1 MRRVLIVHEGGLS
14 TESPDVCASL
24 ITGFEPEWLEW
35 RSFVPEQLRN
45 CSADLIIPVAP
56 AAAGAMVGLLKWLR
70 DNPIATPTFAILPE
84 QASEELLQIASTVA
98 ADFVMR
104 PARREEIIQRVTR
117 ILGRPGSEVE
127 AVRDRLMDEM
137 GLARLV
143 GKDAAFLRVIEKIP
157 LLARSNSPVL
167 ITGETGTGKEMCARA
182 IHHLGR
188 RRNLPFIPVD
198 CGAFP
203 DHLFENEMFG
213 HARGAFTDAHR
224 DQRGVIAMAEGGTLF
239 LDEIDSLSQS
249 SQAKL
254 LRFLQERS
262 YRPLGSDKFV
272 RADVNVLTATNRD
285 LDRMVRENRFRCDLF
300 FRLNVL
306 RLHVMPLRERR
317 DDIPILARH
326 FLDSLCSEEGV
337 PRKVLAPATLIEL
350 QRAEW
355 PGNVRELYNVMQ
367 RAFVFAQGA
376 QVLPAHIAP
385 PETRGTEVLDEPDDC
400 GFRRARA
407 RAIEVFERHYLL
419 ETLRQHNGNITQAAR
434 YAQQDRRAFG
444 RLVKR
449 HKIDRTSI

>member
-1 MRRVLIVHEGGLS
+1 MRRVLIIQERGSSL
-14 TESPDVCASL
+14 ESPDVCASL
-24 ITGFEPEWLEW
+24 IAGFEPEWLEW
-35 RSFVPEQLRN
+35 RSFVPEQLRD

-56 AAAGAMVGLLKWLR
+56 AEAEAMVGLLKWLR
-70 DNPIATPTFAILPE
+70 EHPIATPTFAILPE
-84 QASEELLQIASTVA
+84 QAGEELLQIASAVA

-117 ILGRPGSEVE
+117 ILGRAGSEVE

-198 CGAFP
+198 CSAFP

-254 LRFLQERS
+254 LRFLQERT

-285 LDRMVRENRFRCDLF
+285 LDRMVRENRFRSDLF

-326 FLDSLCSEEGV
+326 FLDSLCNEEGV

-350 QRAEW
+350 QRSEW

-385 PETRGTEVLDEPDDC
+385 PETRPAKVLHEPDDG

-407 RAIEVFERHYLL
+407 RAIEAFERHYLL